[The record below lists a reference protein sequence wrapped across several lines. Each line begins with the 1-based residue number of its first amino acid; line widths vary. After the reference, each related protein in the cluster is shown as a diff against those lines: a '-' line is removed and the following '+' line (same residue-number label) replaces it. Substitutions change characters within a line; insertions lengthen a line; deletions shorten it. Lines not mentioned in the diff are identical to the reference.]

1 MLGTTKGKRWIRK
14 IVSIFLP
21 DRRFNI
27 GCGRAPAPARQSP
40 EQECEQASDETL
52 VQGLVGKW
60 YVTIVI
66 F

>member
-21 DRRFNI
+21 VRRFNT
-27 GCGRAPAPARQSP
+27 GCGRAPARQSP
-40 EQECEQASDETL
+40 EQEREQAADETL